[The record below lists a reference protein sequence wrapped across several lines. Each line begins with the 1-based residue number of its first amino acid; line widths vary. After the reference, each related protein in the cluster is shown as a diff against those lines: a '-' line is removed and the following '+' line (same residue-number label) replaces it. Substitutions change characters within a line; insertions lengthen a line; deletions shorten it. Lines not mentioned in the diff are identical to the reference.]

1 MNTYSWKWNVPAD
14 AQKVGSELEAIYE
27 EHGKLTPPLIVED
40 ARNDD
45 RETHKLLE
53 WNEAAAAEK
62 YRNEQ
67 ARHIMRNIIVVQST
81 PAAKS
86 EVEEPP
92 KVIKFRAFENVE
104 TVEQERYFMPMQ
116 VAVSREDTRN
126 YMLKQ
131 AMLALQSF
139 RQKYGMINELAAVID
154 AIDAL
159 EQQYEVKRAA

>member
-1 MNTYSWKWNVPAD
+1 MNSYSWKWNVPAD

-53 WNEAAAAEK
+53 WDETTAAEK

-126 YMLKQ
+126 YMLKE

-139 RQKYGMINELAAVID
+139 RQKYGMIT
-154 AIDAL
+154 L
-159 EQQYEVKRAA
+159 EPRPYRVKLTT